1 MAAARPSD
9 PRRAALA
16 LLADFEARFDPGPVP
31 PVPVDR
37 IAESHLGLLIEE
49 VDDVRAVEGAPTD
62 QGRLSGLLDPAA
74 RTIWLDRREAARSP
88 GRRRFTIAHECG
100 HWVLHVGDAAAC
112 GVADVAEEE
121 GESGGAAGSGAGTG
135 RARARGRARREAEAN
150 AFARELLLPELLVVA
165 EAERLGHNLPAL
177 AERFAV
183 SVPALRLRLLTLKL
197 LPAWMASAPVAE
209 RGGERR

>member
-1 MAAARPSD
+1 MATARTSD

-16 LLADFEARFDPGPVP
+16 LLSDFEARFDPGSVP
-31 PVPVDR
+31 PVPVER

-49 VDDVRAVEGAPTD
+49 VDDVRTIEGAPTD
-62 QGRLSGLLDPAA
+62 EGRLSGLLDPAA

-88 GRRRFTIAHECG
+88 GRRRFTIAHECA
-100 HWVLHVGDAAAC
+100 HWVLHVAGAAAGAASTDGC
-112 GVADVAEEE
+112 RVADVAEQDED
-121 GESGGAAGSGAGTG
+121 GTTT
-135 RARARGRARREAEAN
+135 RARGRTKREAEAN
-150 AFARELLLPELLVVA
+150 AFARELLMPELLLIA
-165 EAERLGHNLPAL
+165 EIERTGHNLPAL
-177 AERFAV
+177 AERFGV

>member
-31 PVPVDR
+31 PVPVER

-49 VDDVRAVEGAPTD
+49 VDDVRTIEGAPTGE
-62 QGRLSGLLDPAA
+62 GRLSGLLDPAA

-88 GRRRFTIAHECG
+88 GRRRFTIAHECA
-100 HWVLHVGDAAAC
+100 HWVLHVAAKEPGGTGC
-112 GVADVAEEE
+112 RVADVAEEE
-121 GESGGAAGSGAGTG
+121 QNAGRLQG
-135 RARARGRARREAEAN
+135 RAKREAEAN
-150 AFARELLLPELLVVA
+150 AFARELLMPELLVVA
-165 EAERLGHNLPAL
+165 EAERAGRNLPVL
-177 AERFAV
+177 AERFGV

-197 LPAWMASAPVAE
+197 LPPWMASAPVAKP
-209 RGGERR
+209 GGERR